1 MILLTDEE
9 ILNGLNSKSFNCIK
23 HISLVE
29 EYLEE
34 LRELNK
40 AQLKKVVDEFLL
52 PMQQDYESPE
62 LLDGLDPNKVCFI
75 GRKCVWQAMLKE
87 VEK

>member
-1 MILLTDEE
+1 MILLTDKE
-9 ILNGLNSKSFNCIK
+9 ILDALNRKPFNCIK

-29 EYLEE
+29 KYLEE

-40 AQLKKVVDEFLL
+40 AQLKKVVNKFLL

-75 GRKCVWQAMLKE
+75 GSKRIWQAMLKE